1 MKKRT
6 FGLTAA
12 LILGAAGLAG
22 VPATSAVA
30 ASAPIKCHLTYE
42 LAGWSAI
49 YQHATGSGRVV
60 CDNGQRGAVTLSVHG
75 GGLTAGK
82 FRVSGHGDISNVYGL
97 HDVYGSYAQGGA
109 SAGVVNS
116 GTAQVLTKGTVSIA
130 LTGTGQGVNLGVA
143 LDKFD
148 IEPAK

>member
-1 MKKRT
+1 MKKRI

-12 LILGAAGLAG
+12 LVLCAGGLAG
-22 VPATSAVA
+22 LPATSALA

-42 LAGWSAI
+42 LEGWSAI
-49 YQHATGSGRVV
+49 YQHATGRGHVV

-82 FRVSGHGDISNVYGL
+82 FRVSGRGDISNVHGI
-97 HDVYGSYAQGGA
+97 HEVYGSYVQGGA
-109 SAGVVNS
+109 SAGLVKS
-116 GTAQVLTKGTVSIA
+116 STAQVLTKGTVSIA
-130 LTGTGQGVNLGVA
+130 LEGTGEGVNLGVA

-148 IEPAK
+148 IEPVK

>member
-1 MKKRT
+1 MKKRM

-12 LILGAAGLAG
+12 LVLGVGGLAG
-22 VPATSAVA
+22 LTTTSAQA
-30 ASAPIKCHLTYE
+30 ATAPIKCHLTYE

-49 YQHATGSGRVV
+49 YQHATGSGEVR
-60 CDNGQRGAVTLSVHG
+60 CDNGEHRAVTLSVHG

-82 FRVSGHGDISNVYGL
+82 FRVSGKGDISNVYGI

-130 LTGTGQGVNLGVA
+130 LTGTGEGVNLGVA